1 MSPKSNVN
9 VKFCRGG
16 ELLNNT
22 SNKRN
27 MTLPIPYKSDSDY
40 VSDMIYRKEIY
51 VEFVLKI
58 SGFIL

>member
-1 MSPKSNVN
+1 MLMLNFVE
-9 VKFCRGG
+9 GG
-16 ELLNNT
+16 KKLLNNT

-51 VEFVLKI
+51 VEFVLKWFHCI
-58 SGFIL
+58 KY